1 MKTHQ
6 LTPSG
11 HHHLTHVFEAT
22 LQFGEHLLGVTVGSL
37 LDRGGLLT
45 AAADQGFT
53 LLLRLLAEL
62 QSIALHAFRFSLT
75 ALLDPYRFLA
85 NLLQFSQALL
95 TRLLVLFGELA
106 LELERLL
113 IELLAAL
120 QRFLL
125 QLLPPLAE
133 LLLHLRHAGLV
144 LLLRFGQLLARLGE
158 QLFALLAA
166 LLAQLGSLTLGFLAN
181 RLAIDQLLALLAGLA
196 EDLIGLLACLI
207 DEVIFLGH
215 QFFGLG
221 QLRRQGF
228 THGIH
233 QFDGVLFI
241 HEAAAAEWH
250 PGAIEND
257 FLQLI
262 ELVEHG
268 RELRL
273 SHGKRSRG

>member
-1 MKTHQ
+1 M
-6 LTPSG
+6 
-11 HHHLTHVFEAT
+11 
-22 LQFGEHLLGVTVGSL
+22 
-37 LDRGGLLT
+37 
-45 AAADQGFT
+45 
-53 LLLRLLAEL
+53 LRLLTEL
-62 QSIALHAFRFSLT
+62 QGIALHAFRFGLA
-75 ALLDPYRFLA
+75 ALLEPHRFLA

-95 TRLLVLFGELA
+95 TGLLVLFGELA
-106 LELERLL
+106 LQFERFLTQ
-113 IELLAAL
+113 LLAAL
-120 QRFLL
+120 QGFLL

-144 LLLRFGQLLARLGE
+144 LLLRLGQLLARLGE

-166 LLAQLGSLTLGFLAN
+166 LFAQLGTLTLGFLAN
-181 RLAIDQLLALLAGLA
+181 RLAIDQLLALLAGLV
-196 EDLIGLLACLI
+196 EQFFSLLAGLV

-215 QFFGLG
+215 QFLGLG
-221 QLRRQGF
+221 QLRGQSF
-228 THGIH
+228 AHGIH

-241 HEAAAAEWH
+241 HEAAAAERH